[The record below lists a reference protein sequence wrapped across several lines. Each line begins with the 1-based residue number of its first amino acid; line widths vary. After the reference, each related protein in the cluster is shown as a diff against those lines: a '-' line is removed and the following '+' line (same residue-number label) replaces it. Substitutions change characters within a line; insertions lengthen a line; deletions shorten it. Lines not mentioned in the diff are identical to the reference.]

1 LAFLPGEP
9 NRKFREISRLLF
21 FFSFLLLFLR
31 WRFSPQREDFVECD
45 QSRIVCFCREISCVE
60 F

>member
-9 NRKFREISRLLF
+9 NRKCREISLLFF

-31 WRFSPQREDFVECD
+31 GLFRLDA
-45 QSRIVCFCREISCVE
+45 EISSNMIRAEFFSSVE
-60 F
+60 KSAG